1 MREQREV
8 IYKQRQQIINED
20 ETLKP
25 VLMAMINRTITR
37 IVQTHT
43 QGDQKDWNLD
53 ALYAWITANMAD
65 PEKFKRSELDGKSQD
80 ELIGLLADMA
90 ENNFQHKNKQLG
102 DDAQML
108 EFEKVVI
115 LRVVDSAWT
124 DHIDAMDQ
132 LRQSIGLRGY
142 GQMNPLVEYQEEGY
156 RMFEEMIASIDDD
169 VTRLFMKAEIRQNI
183 RR

>member
-1 MREQREV
+1 
-8 IYKQRQQIINED
+8 
-20 ETLKP
+20 
-25 VLMAMINRTITR
+25 
-37 IVQTHT
+37 
-43 QGDQKDWNLD
+43 
-53 ALYAWITANMAD
+53 
-65 PEKFKRSELDGKSQD
+65 
-80 ELIGLLADMA
+80 MA

>member
-1 MREQREV
+1 
-8 IYKQRQQIINED
+8 
-20 ETLKP
+20 
-25 VLMAMINRTITR
+25 
-37 IVQTHT
+37 
-43 QGDQKDWNLD
+43 
-53 ALYAWITANMAD
+53 
-65 PEKFKRSELDGKSQD
+65 
-80 ELIGLLADMA
+80 MA
-90 ENNFQHKNKQLG
+90 ETNFQHKNKQLG